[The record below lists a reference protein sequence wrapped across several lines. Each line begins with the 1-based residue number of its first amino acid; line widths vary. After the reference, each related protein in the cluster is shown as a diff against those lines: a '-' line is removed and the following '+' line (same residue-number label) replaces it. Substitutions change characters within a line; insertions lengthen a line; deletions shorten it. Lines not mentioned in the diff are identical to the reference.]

1 LLVRLPYMAC
11 STSAMVACMKQMMV
25 EVEQQQQAGIPC
37 TGSCSQ
43 AHPDCLTRMIV
54 QLLATTEVAA
64 TDAANNRTAGP
75 IRAFWA
81 PAHLSCHTATGA
93 VPPSNNTRDTAGLL
107 GCQKSAVH
115 CYADAAASAK
125 DSCSR
130 HAQLCQPVHL
140 LCSSTHQPTAQQ
152 CTRGT
157 YVGVG
162 NTSGCRMHMHIVC
175 IRKSDPPSG
184 GCQYGRCASF
194 SIAVQLD
201 RVPK

>member
-1 LLVRLPYMAC
+1 MIRPQLHLKAERLNAKQTIGIILKRTRLLGGRLLVRLPYMAC

-37 TGSCSQ
+37 TGPCSQ

-93 VPPSNNTRDTAGLL
+93 VPPSNNTCGTAGLL
-107 GCQKSAVH
+107 GCQESAVH
-115 CYADAAASAK
+115 CYADACGIGKRFMQQACTTVSTSTPTVQQHTSAH
-125 DSCSR
+125 SPAV
-130 HAQLCQPVHL
+130 HAWYLC
-140 LCSSTHQPTAQQ
+140 
-152 CTRGT
+152 
-157 YVGVG
+157 
-162 NTSGCRMHMHIVC
+162 
-175 IRKSDPPSG
+175 
-184 GCQYGRCASF
+184 RCWEY
-194 SIAVQLD
+194 
-201 RVPK
+201 